1 MKIRVRLSLWYFF
14 ITLAILLVFNL
25 GTYFTMNRL
34 LISALDDELNIITTS
49 IEFNYDPIS
58 DSFQNLEIEGYNIN
72 RHLKKFYLI
81 IYNSSQKPIF
91 HSPLATMISLNIPL
105 VQQSQERGF
114 TIEKKKKEIP
124 SFQINGE
131 KNLDDLIRFRAI
143 SRKLFY
149 QSQQIGWATLAMP
162 IGDVEESLDNL
173 LKILISGSIFAVLLL
188 AIGSYFLTRQSLSP
202 VAVITRKAKRIGHSN
217 LNERIEVYN
226 KEDELGQLSIILNDL
241 FERLQKAFDT
251 QKQFLSDVAHE
262 LKTPLSILRAH
273 WEGEI
278 NNPDLPN
285 ELKEKC
291 VQDVETITR
300 ISHLINSLLL
310 LSQTEE
316 IQSNFEMVPLQI
328 DELIHNVIEDAQIL
342 SEAKSQ
348 QLNIIDMKPLKIMGD
363 KIRLY
368 QLFFN
373 LIDNAIRYTPEKGKI
388 EVALIPDDQY
398 AIVEV
403 RDNGAGIPAIDL
415 PHVFKRFFRVQKDR
429 SRKTGGSGL
438 GLAICKLIADAHN
451 GIIEV
456 KSEVGKGSM
465 FRVMLPISK

>member
-14 ITLAILLVFNL
+14 ITLAIVLVFNL

-34 LISALDDELNIITTS
+34 LINALDNELNIITTS
-49 IEFNYDPIS
+49 IEFNYDPVS
-58 DSFQNLEIEGYNIN
+58 DSFENLEIEAYNIS
-72 RHLKKFYLI
+72 RHLTKFYLI

-91 HSPLATMISLNIPL
+91 HSPLATLISLNIPL
-105 VQQSQERGF
+105 VQESREAGF
-114 TIEKKKKEIP
+114 TIEKKKREIP

-131 KNLDDLIRFRAI
+131 SDQESIRFRAV

-149 QSQQIGWATLAMP
+149 RSEQIGWATLAMP

-173 LKILISGSIFAVLLL
+173 LKILVGGSVFAVLLL

-202 VAVITRKAKRIGHSN
+202 VAAITEKAKRIGHSS

-241 FERLQKAFDT
+241 FERLGKAFET
-251 QKQFLSDVAHE
+251 QQQFMSDVAHE

-273 WEGEI
+273 WESEI

-285 ELKEKC
+285 ELKQKC
-291 VQDVETITR
+291 VQDVETISR
-300 ISHLINSLLL
+300 ISHLINNLVL

-316 IQSNFEMVPLQI
+316 IQSNFEMAPLQI
-328 DELIHNVIEDAQIL
+328 DELIHGVIEDAQIL
-342 SEAKSQ
+342 SEAKFQ
-348 QLNIIDMKPLKIMGD
+348 QLNVIDMKPIKIRGD

-373 LIDNAIRYTPEKGKI
+373 LIDNAIRYTPENGKI
-388 EVALIPDDQY
+388 DVALIPDDRFVV
-398 AIVEV
+398 VEV
-403 RDNGAGIPAIDL
+403 RDSGNGIPAADL
-415 PHVFKRFFRVQKDR
+415 PHIFKRFYRVQKDR

-451 GIIEV
+451 GQIEV
-456 KSEVGKGSM
+456 ESEVGKGSL
-465 FRVMLPISK
+465 FRVRLPISE